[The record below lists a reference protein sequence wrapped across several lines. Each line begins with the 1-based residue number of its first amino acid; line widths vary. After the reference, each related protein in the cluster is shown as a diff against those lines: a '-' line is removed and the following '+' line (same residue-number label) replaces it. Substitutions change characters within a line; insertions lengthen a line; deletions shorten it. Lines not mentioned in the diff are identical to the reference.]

1 MGGGKDMNSREDNE
15 TIISAE
21 DVVKVY
27 DTTEVKVRALNG
39 VSLDI
44 KRGEM
49 VAVMGPSG
57 CGKTT
62 LLNTLSGLDEITEG
76 VIDIEGKD
84 IAKMDDV
91 EKSAYRANNIG
102 FVFQFYNLLPVL
114 SARENVEL
122 PLLLAKV
129 PPKEAMK
136 RAEEVLDLV
145 GLKDW
150 ANHKPAELSGGQRQ
164 RVTIARAL
172 ANNPAIV
179 FADEPTGDL
188 DSKTG
193 KEIMDLM
200 VELNQCE
207 GTTFLIVT
215 HDEHIGENAPRRI
228 TMKDGMV
235 VADERNPE
243 YSYECPPAHTDER
256 FKAEA

>member
-1 MGGGKDMNSREDNE
+1 MENAMRDNSA
-15 TIISAE
+15 IISAT
-21 DVVKVY
+21 DVIKIY
-27 DTTEVKVRALNG
+27 DTSEVKVTALNG

-44 KRGEM
+44 LKGEM

-62 LLNTLSGLDEITEG
+62 LLNTLSGLDEITSG
-76 VIDIEGKD
+76 SISIEGMN
-84 IAKMDDV
+84 IAEMDDFT
-91 EKSAYRANNIG
+91 KSAYRANNIG

-114 SARENVEL
+114 TARENVEL
-122 PLLLAKV
+122 PLLLSKMSPKDAK
-129 PPKEAMK
+129 A
-136 RAEEVLDLV
+136 RAEEVLEMV

-172 ANNPAIV
+172 ANRPAIV

-200 VELNQCE
+200 VELNRCE

-215 HDEHIGENAPRRI
+215 HDEHIGENTPRRI
-228 TMKDGMV
+228 TMIDGMIEDDV
-235 VADERNPE
+235 RNPD
-243 YSYECPPAHTDER
+243 YSYECPLAHTDER
-256 FKAEA
+256 FHDA

>member
-1 MGGGKDMNSREDNE
+1 MITGREANT
-15 TIISAE
+15 TIISAV

-27 DTTEVKVRALNG
+27 ESTEVAVRALNG

-44 KRGEM
+44 KQGEM

-62 LLNTLSGLDEITEG
+62 LLNTLSGLDVITEG
-76 VIDIEGKD
+76 RIIIDNQD

-91 EKSAYRANNIG
+91 AKSAYRANNIG

-114 SARENVEL
+114 TARENVEL
-122 PLLLAKV
+122 PLLLAKKS
-129 PPKEAMK
+129 PKEARE
-136 RAEEVLDLV
+136 RAEHVLELV

-150 ANHKPAELSGGQRQ
+150 ANHRPAELSGGQRQ

-215 HDEHIGENAPRRI
+215 HDEHIGANAPRRV
-228 TMKDGMV
+228 TMKDGV
-235 VADERNPE
+235 VVDDERNPE
-243 YSYECPPAHTDER
+243 YSYDCPPAYTDAR
-256 FKAEA
+256 FLDAE

>member
-1 MGGGKDMNSREDNE
+1 MTNGREGNE
-15 TIISAE
+15 TIISAR

-27 DTTEVKVRALNG
+27 DTTEVAVRALNG

-76 VIDIEGKD
+76 QIIIDGDD
-84 IAKMDDV
+84 IARMDDFD
-91 EKSAYRANNIG
+91 KSAYRANNIG

-114 SARENVEL
+114 TARENVEL
-122 PLLLAKV
+122 PLLLAKRS
-129 PPKEAMK
+129 PREARE
-136 RAEEVLDLV
+136 RAEHVLDLV

-150 ANHKPAELSGGQRQ
+150 ANHTPAELSGGQRQ

-193 KEIMDLM
+193 KEVMELM
-200 VELNQCE
+200 VHLNQCE
-207 GTTFLIVT
+207 GTTFLVVT
-215 HDEHIGENAPRRI
+215 HDEHIGANAPRRI
-228 TMKDGMV
+228 TMKDGV
-235 VADERNPE
+235 VVGDERNPE
-243 YSYECPPAHTDER
+243 YSYECPLAYTDAR
-256 FKAEA
+256 FLEDG

>member
-1 MGGGKDMNSREDNE
+1 MINGREGNT
-15 TIISAE
+15 TIISAM

-27 DTTEVKVRALNG
+27 DTSEVAVRALNG

-44 KRGEM
+44 KQGEM

-62 LLNTLSGLDEITEG
+62 LLNTLSGLDVITEG
-76 VIDIEGKD
+76 RIIIDNQD
-84 IAKMDDV
+84 IAKMDDFA
-91 EKSAYRANNIG
+91 KSAYRANNIG

-114 SARENVEL
+114 TARENVEL
-122 PLLLAKV
+122 PLLLAKKS
-129 PPKEAMK
+129 PKEARE
-136 RAEEVLDLV
+136 RAEHVLELV

-150 ANHKPAELSGGQRQ
+150 ANHRPAELSGGQRQ

-215 HDEHIGENAPRRI
+215 HDEHIGANAPRRV
-228 TMKDGMV
+228 TMKDGV
-235 VADERNPE
+235 VVGDERNPE
-243 YSYECPPAHTDER
+243 YSYECPLAYTDAR
-256 FKAEA
+256 FLDAE

>member
-1 MGGGKDMNSREDNE
+1 MNSREDND
-15 TIISAE
+15 TIISAD

-44 KRGEM
+44 KKGEM

-76 VIDIEGKD
+76 SIVIDGQPLAE
-84 IAKMDDV
+84 MDDV
-91 EKSAYRANNIG
+91 SKSAYRANNIG

-114 SARENVEL
+114 TARENVEL
-122 PLLLAKV
+122 PLLLSKV
-129 PPKEAMK
+129 PPKEAK
-136 RAEEVLDLV
+136 RRAEEVLELV
-145 GLKDW
+145 GLREW

-188 DSKTG
+188 DSTTG

-215 HDEHIGENAPRRI
+215 HDEHIGANAPRRI

-235 VADERNPE
+235 VADDRNPD
-243 YSYECPPAHTDER
+243 YSYECPLASTDER
-256 FKAEA
+256 FKTEA

>member
-1 MGGGKDMNSREDNE
+1 MKTNREENE
-15 TIISAE
+15 TIISSR

-27 DTTEVKVRALNG
+27 DTTEVAVRALNG

-76 VIDIEGKD
+76 QIIIDGKD
-84 IAKMDDV
+84 IAKMDDFD
-91 EKSAYRANNIG
+91 KSAYRANNIG

-114 SARENVEL
+114 TARENVEL
-122 PLLLAKV
+122 PLLLAKKS
-129 PPKEAMK
+129 PKEARE
-136 RAEEVLDLV
+136 RAEHVLDLV

-200 VELNQCE
+200 VHLNQCE

-228 TMKDGMV
+228 TMKDGV
-235 VADERNPE
+235 VVSDDRNPE
-243 YSYECPPAHTDER
+243 YSYECPLAYTDDR
-256 FKAEA
+256 FLADA